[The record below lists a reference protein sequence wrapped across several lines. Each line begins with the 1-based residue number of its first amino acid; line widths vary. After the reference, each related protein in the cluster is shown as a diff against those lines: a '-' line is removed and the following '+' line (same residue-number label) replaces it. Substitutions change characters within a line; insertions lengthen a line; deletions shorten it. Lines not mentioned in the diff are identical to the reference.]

1 MNCGKSDKGNNT
13 VLQKRTIREIPRNRL
28 LSQNWKIQSDW
39 QGEEVV
45 MVMGKDSFMVLEDDV
60 QDSDLFAICAE
71 REPDS
76 LQHSE

>member
-1 MNCGKSDKGNNT
+1 M
-13 VLQKRTIREIPRNRL
+13 
-28 LSQNWKIQSDW
+28 
-39 QGEEVV
+39 V